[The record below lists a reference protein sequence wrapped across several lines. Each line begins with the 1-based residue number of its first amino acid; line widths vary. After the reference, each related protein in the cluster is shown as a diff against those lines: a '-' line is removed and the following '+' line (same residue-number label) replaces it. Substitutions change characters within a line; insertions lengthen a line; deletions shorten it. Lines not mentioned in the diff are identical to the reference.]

1 MPKRIAVAV
10 RRRDG
15 ASECASARSVF
26 ALVGNTPLLDLST
39 YSPHRRVKIF
49 AKAEW
54 QNPGRSVKD
63 RAASRMIQVARRRG
77 QLTCEKILLDS
88 TSGNTGVAYALFG
101 AALHLRVRLVVP
113 ENVSRHQKNLLA
125 AYGAEVIWTSASEG
139 SDGALRVARA
149 LQAEAPSRYFYIN
162 QYDNPENWRAH
173 FHTTAPELW
182 QQTHGR
188 LTHFI
193 AGLGTS
199 GTFVGTGRC
208 LRQFNPAIRL
218 IALQPDSPLH
228 GLEGLKH
235 MPTAIVPAIY
245 DPHLADDH
253 LAIATEEAQE
263 LVRDVARRHGWLIGL
278 SSGAALAAARRVA
291 GGITHGVIAT
301 IFPDGGHRYLEESF
315 WHEA

>member
-1 MPKRIAVAV
+1 MSNGFATSAG
-10 RRRDG
+10 RRHRLPER
-15 ASECASARSVF
+15 AAARSVF
-26 ALVGNTPLLDLST
+26 ALVGNTPLLDLSH
-39 YSPHRRVKIF
+39 YSPRRRVKIF

-54 QNPGRSVKD
+54 QNPGRSIKD
-63 RAASRMIQVARRRG
+63 RAASRMIRAALRRG
-77 QLTCEKILLDS
+77 RLTRDQILLDS

-113 ENVSRHQKNLLA
+113 ENVSRYQKNLLA

-139 SDGALRVARA
+139 SDGAIRVARA
-149 LQAEAPSRYFYIN
+149 LLAEAPSRYFYIN
-162 QYDNPENWRAH
+162 QYNNPENWRAH
-173 FHTTAPELW
+173 FLTTAPELW
-182 QQTHGR
+182 QQTRGR

-199 GTFVGTGRC
+199 GTFVGTGRR
-208 LRQFNPAIRL
+208 LRQFNPALRL
-218 IALQPDSPLH
+218 ISVQPDSPLH

-245 DPHLADDH
+245 DPDLADEN
-253 LAIATEEAQE
+253 LGIATEEAHD

-278 SSGAALAAARRVA
+278 SSGAVLAAARRVA
-291 GGITHGVIAT
+291 ERIEHGMIAT
-301 IFPDGGHRYLEESF
+301 IFPDGGHRYLEERF